1 MEHLWRD
8 DRQTNKN
15 ENGVNTLVSIWSLH
29 FLFRSQYNDINIF
42 FLTLNCHISI
52 IISERVCFNTINI

>member
-8 DRQTNKN
+8 NGQTNEN
-15 ENGVNTLVSIWSLH
+15 ENGGKTLVSIWSLH
-29 FLFRSQYNDINIF
+29 FLFCSQYNDINIF

-52 IISERVCFNTINI
+52 IISESMF

>member
-8 DRQTNKN
+8 DGQTNKN

-29 FLFRSQYNDINIF
+29 FLFRSQYNDINIQGYLVF
-42 FLTLNCHISI
+42 GILVVFYHK
-52 IISERVCFNTINI
+52 R